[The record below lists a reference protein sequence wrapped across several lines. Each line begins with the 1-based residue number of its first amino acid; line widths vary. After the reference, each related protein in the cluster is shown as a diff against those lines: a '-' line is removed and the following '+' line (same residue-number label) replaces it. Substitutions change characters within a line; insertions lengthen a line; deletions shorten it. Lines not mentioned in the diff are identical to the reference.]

1 MLAIEICYALLKDE
15 FECGPHPL
23 PEGIDLARGYVTYQ
37 DVSLMPQESIS
48 GWMGFDQVRMQVNVY
63 NKSKLQ
69 SSRDANRIKRLF
81 TKENPF
87 GGCSVVAG
95 RSDFDTETMLHLQ
108 QIDFYMYQSDNN
120 C

>member
-1 MLAIEICYALLKDE
+1 MLAIEICYALLKEE

-23 PEGIDLARGYVTYQ
+23 PEGTDQARGYVTYQ

-69 SSRDANRIKRLF
+69 ASRDANRIKRLF

-108 QIDFYMYQSDNN
+108 QIDFYMYQSDSN

>member
-1 MLAIEICYALLKDE
+1 MLAIEICYALLKDKL
-15 FECGPHPL
+15 ECGPHPL
-23 PEGIDLARGYVTYQ
+23 PEGADLTLGYVTYQ
-37 DVSLMPQESIS
+37 DISIMPQDSTS
-48 GWMGFDQVRMQVNVY
+48 GWLGFDQVRMQVNVY

-69 SSRDANRIKRLF
+69 ASQHANRIKRLF

-87 GGCSVVAG
+87 SGCSVVAG
-95 RSDFDTETMLHLQ
+95 RSDFDPETMLHLQ

>member
-1 MLAIEICYALLKDE
+1 MLAIEICCALLKDE

-23 PEGIDLARGYVTYQ
+23 PEGVDLTLGYVTYQ
-37 DVSLMPQESIS
+37 DISIMPQDSTS
-48 GWMGFDQVRMQVNVY
+48 GWLGFDQVRMQVNVY

-69 SSRDANRIKRLF
+69 APQHANRIKRLF

-87 GGCSVVAG
+87 SGCSVVAG
-95 RSDFDTETMLHLQ
+95 RSDFDPETMLHLQ

>member
-1 MLAIEICYALLKDE
+1 MLAIEICCALLKDE

-23 PEGIDLARGYVTYQ
+23 PEGVDLTLGYVTYQ
-37 DVSLMPQESIS
+37 DISIMPQDRTS
-48 GWMGFDQVRMQVNVY
+48 GWLGFDQVRMQVNVY

-69 SSRDANRIKRLF
+69 ASQHANRIKRLF

-87 GGCSVVAG
+87 SGCSVVAG
-95 RSDFDTETMLHLQ
+95 RSDFDPETMLHLQ

>member
-15 FECGPHPL
+15 FECGAHPL
-23 PEGIDLARGYVTYQ
+23 PEGADLAQGYVTYQ
-37 DVSLMPQESIS
+37 DISTMPQDSIS
-48 GWMGFDQVRMQVNVY
+48 GWLGFDQVRMQINVY
-63 NKSKLQ
+63 DKSKLKA
-69 SSRDANRIKRLF
+69 SHDANRIKRLF
-81 TKENPF
+81 TKENPYSR
-87 GGCSVVAG
+87 CSVVAG